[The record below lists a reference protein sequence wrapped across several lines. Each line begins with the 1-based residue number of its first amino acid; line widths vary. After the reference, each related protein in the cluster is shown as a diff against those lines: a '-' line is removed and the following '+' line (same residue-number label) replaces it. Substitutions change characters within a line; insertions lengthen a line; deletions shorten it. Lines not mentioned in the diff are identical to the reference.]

1 MSGTGGSRLVVF
13 DFDGVL
19 VAGDSM
25 ASLLK
30 RLIVERWWKRAI
42 ALVVFPVAMPLLVSK
57 RFLPFGASVFRR
69 IAFIGL
75 GGAELRERL
84 ESFGRELA
92 ADARKAKP
100 RAVAALRA
108 HVAAGDRVIVAS
120 GSEEKIVRAVLA
132 ALGLPDVGVIA
143 SQIELE
149 PAVLIRRHCY
159 GAAKCV
165 ALAEAGH
172 ERWDVAYSDSLADL
186 PLLRAADRPVLVDAK
201 PAMVAE
207 ATRLL
212 GRAPE
217 LIDWT

>member
-1 MSGTGGSRLVVF
+1 MSGTDGTRLVVF

-69 IAFIGL
+69 IAFVGL

-84 ESFGRELA
+84 ESFGRQLA
-92 ADARKAKP
+92 TDPRKAKP

-108 HVAAGDRVIVAS
+108 HLAAGDRVVVAT
-120 GSEEKIVRAVLA
+120 GSEEKLVRAVLA
-132 ALGLPDVGVIA
+132 ELDLADVELFA

-149 PAVLIRRHCY
+149 PVVRIRRHCY

-172 ERWDVAYSDSLADL
+172 VRWDVAYSDSLADL
-186 PLLRAADRPVLVDAK
+186 PLLRAATHPVLVDAK
-201 PAMVAE
+201 PEMVAA

-212 GRAPE
+212 GRAPQ
-217 LIDWT
+217 LVDWN

>member
-1 MSGTGGSRLVVF
+1 MTGGTGRLVVF

-25 ASLLK
+25 ASLLR
-30 RLIVERWWKRAI
+30 RLIVERWWKRAL
-42 ALVVFPVAMPLLVSK
+42 ALAVFPIAMPLLASK
-57 RFLPFGASVFRR
+57 RFLPLGAGVFRR
-69 IAFIGL
+69 IAFLGL

-84 ESFGRELA
+84 GSFGHELA
-92 ADARKAKP
+92 ADPRKAKP

-108 HVAAGDRVIVAS
+108 HLAAGDRVVVAS

-132 ALGLPDVGVIA
+132 ALGLSGVQVIA

-149 PAVLIRRHCY
+149 PELRIRRHCY

-165 ALAEAGH
+165 ALAEAGY

-186 PLLRAADRPVLVDAK
+186 PLLRAAARPVLVDAR

-212 GRAPE
+212 GRSPE
-217 LIDWT
+217 VVDWR